1 MIFFNFPNFYFRLM
15 KYFLGLVLFFILA
28 SADAQ
33 QFAHFNTGTLFDSF
47 ENPAQRAF
55 IPDSSR
61 QFAFNFFIPNLS
73 STGSLSGNGQ
83 NSLHSLLT
91 KGVYNSS
98 KLTNGLANQNYLNAS
113 ANSYWFMLKMYDRL
127 DGDREFGLSAQ
138 TKVEGTGSITDE
150 TFLLLDNY
158 RNFYNGKFNNDLFND
173 RAQVQ
178 AYHQLS
184 LTFREKI
191 SPAVAFGIKLSGLLG
206 IYYTKLN
213 IEHSGFFVEKDSTQ
227 AILLLKGIYRS
238 SYAQQFSK
246 RDLIGYR
253 NPGAAISFGM
263 QAQLENG
270 LVLQG
275 NVKDFGFIRW
285 NKRGITNDFNGS
297 ENIDRIAVT
306 RNNDSRI
313 LTEADSISGHNGS
326 SKSFVAPIN
335 GKADISISKKYTFFT
350 PDFYYLPAFIVS
362 KNIFDDGLTGAFVNH
377 FTYKSFWATALA
389 TYNNNRVWNFGGQLM
404 FKSPNAEFYIGAE
417 QLLRGAK
424 FLRSNYNINVSATG
438 LDAFIGFSTK
448 FGRFVEHPANA
459 SVIPMGEEKGFFAR
473 MWTRIFKRSYY

>member
-1 MIFFNFPNFYFRLM
+1 MAVQIESFYFCLM
-15 KYFLGLVLFFILA
+15 KHFLSLVLLFVLT
-28 SADAQ
+28 SAQAQ

-61 QFAFNFFIPNLS
+61 QFASNFFIPNFG

-98 KLTNGLANQNYLNAS
+98 KLTNGLANRNYVNVGI
-113 ANSYWFMLKMYDRL
+113 NNYWFMLKMYNRL
-127 DGDREFGLSAQ
+127 DGDQEFGLSAQ

-150 TFLLLDNY
+150 TLLLLDDY
-158 RNFYNGKFNNDLFND
+158 RNFDNGKFNNNLFND

-191 SPAVAFGIKLSGLLG
+191 SPAVAIGVKLSALLG
-206 IYYTKLN
+206 IYYTKFN
-213 IEHSGFFVEKDSTQ
+213 IEHSSFYVAKDSTQ
-227 AILLLKGIYRS
+227 AFLLLKGSYRS
-238 SYAQQFSK
+238 SYAEEFSK

-253 NPGAAISFGM
+253 NPGAAVSFGM

-270 LVLQG
+270 LVFQG
-275 NVKDFGFIRW
+275 NVKDVGFIRW
-285 NKRGITNDFNGS
+285 NKRGVTYDFNGS

-306 RNNDSRI
+306 RKNDSRI

-326 SKSFVAPIN
+326 SYSFVAPIN

-350 PDFYYLPAFIVS
+350 PDFYYLPTFIVS
-362 KNIFDDGLTGAFVNH
+362 KNLFDDGLTGAFVNH
-377 FTYKSFWATALA
+377 FTYKSIWATALA

-417 QLLRGAK
+417 QFIRGAK
-424 FLRSNYNINVSATG
+424 FLRSNYNVNASATG
-438 LDAFIGFSTK
+438 LDAFIGFSAK
-448 FGRFVEHPANA
+448 FGRFVEHSANA
-459 SVIPMGEEKGFFAR
+459 STIPMGEERGFFNR
-473 MWTRIFKRSYY
+473 MWTRIFKRSY